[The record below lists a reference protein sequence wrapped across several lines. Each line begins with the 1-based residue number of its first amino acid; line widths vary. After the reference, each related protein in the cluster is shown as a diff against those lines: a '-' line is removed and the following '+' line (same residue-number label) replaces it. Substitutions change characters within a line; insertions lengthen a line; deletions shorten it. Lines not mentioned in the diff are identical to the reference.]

1 MEMTEVKQIEKQIID
16 LSKQNKTKELKEVCE
31 SYPLVDVAEALAE
44 IDNEVVLKI
53 IRLLSTEDASHVFIY
68 LSRKTQE
75 FLVEKLTNIELKELI
90 NDLYIDDVIDT
101 IDELST
107 EAVRKVLKVASKEVR
122 LKVNQILEYDEM
134 TAGAIMSV
142 EYIKLLESDTV
153 SSAIKKIRELYEI
166 NEENED
172 FFVVDKFDNLVG
184 YLQLKD
190 LVFNKE
196 KALISSIMDKRLIYA
211 QTTTDQ
217 EDVADIFKKYD
228 IQTLPVLD
236 SENKFVGIITV
247 DDVIDVIEDEN
258 TEDIHKMGGMKP
270 LEDSYFDTGFWKMM
284 WSRAG
289 WLTFLMLSAT
299 FMQLIIIGS
308 MMLFKVNGSQISLN
322 SSVFVMTMIILP
334 VLLVVITTS
343 SNAANQ
349 SSTMIVRAIAL
360 KEIKKGDYW
369 KVVWKEF
376 RVASMVGA
384 FVVFFNFIR
393 MIIIFAIQFNGDINQ
408 TELWTAILVTSLV
421 MFISI
426 VTSKLIGASLPML
439 AKYFK
444 LDAAIFA
451 SPIITTIVDTLTTL
465 LFMGVAF
472 GFYSPILG
480 V

>member
-1 MEMTEVKQIEKQIID
+1 MEMTEVKQIEKQIND
-16 LSKQNKTKELKEVCE
+16 LSKQGDFKALKQLCE
-31 SYPLVDVAEALAE
+31 SYPLVDVAEALKDVENE
-44 IDNEVVLKI
+44 IVLKI
-53 IRLLSTEDASHVFIY
+53 IRLLSIEDASHVFIY

-75 FLVEKLTNIELKELI
+75 FLVEKLTNLELKDI
-90 NDLYIDDVIDT
+90 ISDLYIDDVIDT

-107 EAVRKVLKVASKEVR
+107 DSVKKILKVASKDVR

-142 EYIKLLESDTV
+142 EYIKLSQEDTV
-153 SSAIKKIRELYEI
+153 SKAIKKIRELHEI

-172 FFVVDKFDNLVG
+172 FFIVDELDNLVG
-184 YLQLKD
+184 HLQLKD

-196 KALISSIMDKRLIYA
+196 NALIKDIMEKRLIYA

-270 LEDSYFDTGFWKMM
+270 LEDSYFETGFWKMM

-289 WLTFLMLSAT
+289 WLTLLMLSAT
-299 FMQLIIIGS
+299 FMQLSIIGF
-308 MMLFKVNGSQISLN
+308 MVLFKVNENGVSLTN
-322 SSVFVMTMIILP
+322 KTFVLTMIILP
-334 VLLVVITTS
+334 LLLVVITTA

-349 SSTMIVRAIAL
+349 SSTMIVRALAL
-360 KEIKKGDYW
+360 REIKKGDYL
-369 KVVWKEF
+369 KVIWKEL

-393 MIIIFAIQFNGDINQ
+393 MLIIFAVQFNGNINQ
-408 TELWTAILVTSLV
+408 EQIWTAILLTSLV

-426 VTSKLIGASLPML
+426 VTSKLIGATLPMV
-439 AKYFK
+439 AKYIK
-444 LDAAIFA
+444 VDAAIFA
-451 SPIITTIVDTLTTL
+451 SPIITTIVDTLTTV
-465 LFMGVAF
+465 LFMGLALAF
-472 GFYSPILG
+472 FNPIIG